1 MTSSRP
7 ATLGV
12 YSQSVIHNSGA
23 RYGAISK
30 GLHWLVFLAILN
42 QFVVAVAMLNTPDW
56 DTTMGFTQG
65 ALYEWHKTIGLVALF
80 LALTRYVWRKT
91 TPLPEWAPNLS
102 EGEKRAIHAIERTL
116 YVCML
121 LAPLSGFVF
130 VTTGGF
136 PIKLFNMWEL
146 PRTVTNHTLS
156 FVAQW
161 THAGTASLLLL
172 TLLAHWGV
180 GLRHH
185 RKHGDHYLQRML
197 PFTDQQ

>member
-1 MTSSRP
+1 M
-7 ATLGV
+7 
-12 YSQSVIHNSGA
+12 IHNSGA

-42 QFVVAVAMLNTPDW
+42 QFVVAAAMLNTPDW
-56 DTTMGFTQG
+56 DTTLGFTQG

-80 LALTRYVWRKT
+80 LALARYVWRKA
-91 TPLPEWAPNLS
+91 TPLPEWAPNLG

-121 LAPLSGFVF
+121 LMPLSGFVF
-130 VTTGGF
+130 VTAGGY

-161 THAGTASLLLL
+161 THAGTASVLLL